1 MGNNNSIN
9 RVNFE
14 RVQNIMNDN
23 DYIIINTLSSNKQEI
38 LIDKTLNINEEEKI
52 LNELLKKNKTKKIMI
67 YGENSCDESL
77 VKKYNQLYKL
87 GFTNIYVYIG
97 GLFEWLLLNE
107 IYGNDEFP
115 IINNNHE
122 IIIDILKYKD

>member
-115 IINNNHE
+115 IINNNNE
-122 IIIDILKYKD
+122 IIIDILKYKG

>member
-1 MGNNNSIN
+1 MGNSNSIN

-14 RVQNIMNDN
+14 RVKNIINDK
-23 DYIIINTLSSNKQEI
+23 DYIIINTLSRNKQDI
-38 LIDKTLNINEEEKI
+38 LIEKTLNISDEEKI
-52 LNELLKKNKTKKIMI
+52 LNELLKKNKNKKIMI

-107 IYGNDEFP
+107 IYGNDEFQ
-115 IINNNHE
+115 IINNNDE
-122 IIIDILKYKD
+122 LIIDILKYKG